1 MARENAFEQRHWP
14 LLQCLG
20 QQRVIG
26 VRERADGDLPGFVP
40 WDVVKVDKN
49 AHQLG
54 DSDARMRVVE
64 LNGCPFRGRVDATV
78 CTGVPMD
85 TDSPRGRSRAVFLP
99 TTQSPPRSRIIARI
113 KNL

>member
-26 VRERADGDLPGFVP
+26 VRERADGALPGFVP
-40 WDVVKVDKN
+40 WDVVNIDKN

-54 DSDARMRVVE
+54 DSDARISGVD
-64 LNGCPFRGRVDATV
+64 LNAGPFRERVDSTE
-78 CTGVPMD
+78 CRGGRMD
-85 TDSPRGRSRAVFLP
+85 KVLQRGRNEEVFLP
-99 TTQSPPRSRIIARI
+99 QTQLSPRLR
-113 KNL
+113 

>member
-64 LNGCPFRGRVDATV
+64 LNGCPFRERVDATE

-85 TDSPRGRSRAVFLP
+85 KVLQRGRNEEVFLP
-99 TTQSPPRSRIIARI
+99 QTQFSPRLRIIAWI